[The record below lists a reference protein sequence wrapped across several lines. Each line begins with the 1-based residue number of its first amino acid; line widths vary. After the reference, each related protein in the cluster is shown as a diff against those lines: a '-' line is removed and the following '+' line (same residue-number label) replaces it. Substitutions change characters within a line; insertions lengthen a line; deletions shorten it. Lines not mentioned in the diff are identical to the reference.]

1 MIRIVTQWATTLF
14 RAAAQQHSALFKNSG
29 ALTIGTGTAAILG
42 FIYWWVAARS
52 FSPEVIGTA
61 SAFISLIGFIGL
73 IGECGIGT
81 LLTGEIVQQRLEHSH
96 GLISAAVI
104 ASLLLSLAFGGIAL
118 ALSGIAS
125 GTTLRPRG
133 FDYFWVLIGCG
144 LSGLSLVVDKT
155 FVGMLQAG
163 FQMLRQFL
171 FSTVKLGLV
180 VLVAL
185 WMSSDT
191 AILISWVAGMAASL
205 ILVELFMRRTGQSFI
220 YRPDFKLLYTLR
232 RKAAHH
238 YMLDVSAHAP
248 ILIMPYLVAVM
259 LSPAA
264 NAVFTV
270 TWMVVVISSIIPG
283 ALSAVLFPA
292 IQAAPEEYRAKMV
305 LSLGA
310 SLLFSLL
317 VGLSIYFYSDKLL
330 EVFNPAYEKIG
341 DSHLRFLGFGVI
353 GHAIKSHVGT
363 AARLNDRMRVASL
376 WFSLTS
382 LFELAC
388 VTVGCLIG
396 GLEGLSVGWTSALLI
411 DGVVMLSLTN
421 PLIRMVK

>member
-1 MIRIVTQWATTLF
+1 VIRIVTQWATTLF

-180 VLVAL
+180 VLAAL

>member
-180 VLVAL
+180 VLAAL

>member
-180 VLVAL
+180 VLAAL

-411 DGVVMLSLTN
+411 DGVVMLNLTN